1 MPARALE
8 VKAKV
13 LAAEPTPPAQ
23 WTVPPAYEA
32 QPKKKKKR
40 GLLRRIF
47 R

>member
-1 MPARALE
+1 

-13 LAAEPTPPAQ
+13 LAAEPTPPER

-32 QPKKKKKR
+32 PPKKKKKR
-40 GLLRRIF
+40 GLFRRMF